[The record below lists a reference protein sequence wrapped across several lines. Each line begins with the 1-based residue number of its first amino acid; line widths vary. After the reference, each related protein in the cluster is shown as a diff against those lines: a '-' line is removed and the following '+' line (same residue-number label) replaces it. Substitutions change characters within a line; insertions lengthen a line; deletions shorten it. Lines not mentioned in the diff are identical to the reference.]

1 MGQGVSA
8 SGSRGVC
15 FWVLGGSASG
25 FKEEGMYTPRTD
37 TPYADM
43 IIEAGYW
50 NALFISSTGNVSVS
64 IWVIPLVTIPL
75 LDFVMIH

>member
-1 MGQGVSA
+1 
-8 SGSRGVC
+8 
-15 FWVLGGSASG
+15 
-25 FKEEGMYTPRTD
+25 MYTPRAD